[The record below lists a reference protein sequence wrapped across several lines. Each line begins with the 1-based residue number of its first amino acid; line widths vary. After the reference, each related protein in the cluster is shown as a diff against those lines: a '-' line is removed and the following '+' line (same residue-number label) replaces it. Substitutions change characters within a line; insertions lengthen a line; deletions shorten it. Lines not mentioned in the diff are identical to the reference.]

1 MQKEITAYFEEQESV
16 QIEEYRYIK
25 LKMYLG
31 HTEENHNGYYFSE
44 QSYID
49 ALPSLKNIPIVAKI
63 NDIIQDF
70 EGHNTYEDERGI
82 VSRNTDVMGIIPE
95 TNNARFEVRDD
106 LAPDGIP
113 RKYLVAD
120 GLVWTRNIKLLEVLQ
135 DKQGVVKNSLE
146 IGKVDLTV
154 NNNGVSIVNSF
165 QFEAL
170 CLLGDGVGEG
180 MKGSKSFV
188 VFSENNDV
196 TNENI
201 NKALKLMEGGMCSM
215 TKEEKEKTLN
225 FEEGSESVS
234 DTSVTDTSS
243 DGEGEGTEDSQDNTV
258 DENVVNETTQDEDTT
273 TEDETESEEEEEV
286 ETEPTPEVEPEEAE
300 EPSEEEE
307 EPVEPPKKEGEDTEE
322 NNSSEGKDKD
332 KDKDKETPKETPDD
346 NSIVKDLRKKKKELE
361 QELVTT
367 KVAFE
372 EAVSELE
379 ELREYKFKRESE
391 DVQKE
396 FSKSLSADIVASM
409 LEKNKSKGIEAVREA
424 LFAEL
429 GKKVITKKEG
439 LNFSNNE
446 VATFSVS
453 TKTQDTDDDYGIY
466 GKL

>member
-1 MQKEITAYFEEQESV
+1 MQKEITVYFEEQESV

-95 TNNARFEVRDD
+95 TNNARFEIRND
-106 LAPDGIP
+106 LASDGIP

-120 GLVWTRNIKLLEVLQ
+120 GLIWTRNIKLLEVLQ

-146 IGKVDLTV
+146 IGKVESTV
-154 NNNGVSIVNSF
+154 NDNGVTIVNSF

-170 CLLGDGVGEG
+170 CLLGDTVGEG

-188 VFSENNDV
+188 VFSENSDV

-234 DTSVTDTSS
+234 DTSMTDTSS
-243 DGEGEGTEDSQDNTV
+243 NGEGEGTEDSQDNTV
-258 DENVVNETTQDEDTT
+258 DENVVNETTESEETT
-273 TEDETESEEEEEV
+273 TEAETESEEEV

-322 NNSSEGKDKD
+322 SNSSEGN
-332 KDKDKETPKETPDD
+332 DKDKEKDKEAPKDAQD
-346 NSIVKDLRKKKKELE
+346 NNSVVKDLRKKKKELE

-396 FSKSLSADIVASM
+396 FSKSLSADVVASM

-446 VATFSVS
+446 VATFSVT
-453 TKTQDTDDDYGIY
+453 TKTQDADDDYGIY

>member
-31 HTEENHNGYYFSE
+31 HTEENHNGYYFPE

-95 TNNARFEVRDD
+95 TNNARFEVRSD

-154 NNNGVSIVNSF
+154 NDNGVSIVNSF

-258 DENVVNETTQDEDTT
+258 DENVVDETTQDEEAT
-273 TEDETESEEEEEV
+273 TETEVEEEV
-286 ETEPTPEVEPEEAE
+286 ETEPTPETEPEEVE
-300 EPSEEEE
+300 EPSKEEEK

-332 KDKDKETPKETPDD
+332 KDKETPKETQD

-391 DVQKE
+391 DVHKE
-396 FSKSLSADIVASM
+396 FSETLSADIVASM
-409 LEKNKSKGIEAVREA
+409 LEKNKSEGIEAVREA

-446 VATFSVS
+446 VATFSVT
-453 TKTQDTDDDYGIY
+453 TKVQDADDDYGIY

>member
-106 LAPDGIP
+106 LAPDGTP

-154 NNNGVSIVNSF
+154 NDNGVSIVNSF

-225 FEEGSESVS
+225 FEEGSEGVS

-258 DENVVNETTQDEDTT
+258 DESVANETTQDEDTT
-273 TEDETESEEEEEV
+273 TETEPEEV
-286 ETEPTPEVEPEEAE
+286 ETKPTPEVEPET
-300 EPSEEEE
+300 EEEVE
-307 EPVEPPKKEGEDTEE
+307 ESSKEEEKEPVEPPKKEGEDTEE
-322 NNSSEGKDKD
+322 GNSSEGKD
-332 KDKDKETPKETPDD
+332 KDKDKETPKETQDD

-396 FSKSLSADIVASM
+396 FSQSLSTDVVASM

>member
-95 TNNARFEVRDD
+95 TNNSRFEVRDD

-146 IGKVDLTV
+146 IGKVDLTI
-154 NNNGVSIVNSF
+154 NDNGVSIVNSF

-225 FEEGSESVS
+225 FEEGYESVS
-234 DTSVTDTSS
+234 DTSVTDASS

-258 DENVVNETTQDEDTT
+258 DESVDNETAQDEDAT
-273 TEDETESEEEEEV
+273 TETEPETEEEV
-286 ETEPTPEVEPEEAE
+286 ETETEEKEVE
-300 EPSEEEE
+300 EPSKEEEK

-332 KDKDKETPKETPDD
+332 KDKETPKETQDD

-396 FSKSLSADIVASM
+396 FSQSLSTDVVASM
-409 LEKNKSKGIEAVREA
+409 LEKNKSEGIEAVREA

-453 TKTQDTDDDYGIY
+453 TKTQDADDDYGIY